1 MSAIPKSRPVPAE
14 TDAHSLLSRPQP
26 PRMGPSRR
34 RRRANNRMGKLLALC
49 AMAAWGVVGLMPI
62 VAALYA
68 IYGY

>member
-14 TDAHSLLSRPQP
+14 ADAHAPLSRPQP
-26 PRMGPSRR
+26 PRTGPSRR